1 MLTAL
6 LECLVGFC
14 NVFCNYALKSLNLVY
29 IYAKQKQKVVWPYK
43 TVTKRTDL
51 GVAKIFIMAT
61 V

>member
-1 MLTAL
+1 M
-6 LECLVGFC
+6 
-14 NVFCNYALKSLNLVY
+14 FCNYALKSLNLVY

-51 GVAKIFIMAT
+51 SVAKIFVMAT